1 MTYYKH
7 NKNKNHKH
15 NNYEPDC
22 YEEYFCE
29 CCEEHCYE
37 PCEEHHCECC
47 VGPQGPQGEVGPQ
60 GEQGPQGEKGVFDME
75 TKYEALETENKT
87 VLGSINEVYDVLE
100 KFMDPVYDIKAQMYY
115 GVMDP
120 NEVGVVYSYEEIT
133 KEMLDKSTGIKST
146 RPGERKCLSIGYVD
160 EGMYIVV
167 AVPAIYNFGITKDDG
182 FGGRTEFDESII
194 GANGIDVEFDGDDY
208 RLYGE
213 FVIVGG
219 YRTIFIEEREN
230 PTVNCNCEDL
240 TTDDIDDVMSDIF
253 NDSNK

>member
-1 MTYYKH
+1 
-7 NKNKNHKH
+7 
-15 NNYEPDC
+15 
-22 YEEYFCE
+22 
-29 CCEEHCYE
+29 
-37 PCEEHHCECC
+37 
-47 VGPQGPQGEVGPQ
+47 
-60 GEQGPQGEKGVFDME
+60 ME
-75 TKYEALETENKT
+75 TKYETLETEDKT

-133 KEMLDKSTGIKST
+133 KDMLDKSTGIKST

-167 AVPAIYNFGITKDDG
+167 AVPAIYTFGITKDDG

-213 FVIVGG
+213 FVIVDG
-219 YRTIFIEEREN
+219 YRTIFIEERET

-240 TTDDIDDVMSDIF
+240 TTGDIDDVMSDIF
-253 NDSNK
+253 NDSDK